1 MSRRTSSALWP
12 PGCCSI
18 RSKAVSGRRA
28 RSSSS
33 RSWSFADRRW
43 SGPMWSWRPRRR
55 CGSRRFDSENSG
67 WYGKQTFAQAG
78 GTGRA
83 SMTTHSPNSHRLGWI
98 GTGRMGAALVTRLLR
113 RGVDVTVYNRTRAKT
128 ESLAKLGAH
137 VVSRPVDLAD
147 RDIVITTVSDSK
159 DFVEVVAGP
168 HGLLSD
174 GTRAPSLLIDASP
187 VSMEVSA
194 EMRATALRLGT
205 ALLAAPVSG
214 NPNVARAGRL
224 ALAVSGP
231 RDAYETA
238 LPYLQML
245 GARVTYVGKG
255 EAARLVKICHNLV
268 LGVVTQILAETTVLA
283 ERGGIAR
290 ADYLDFIN
298 GSVLGS
304 TFSQYKTPAFVN
316 LDFTPSFTG
325 HLLRKDFELGL
336 DAAGQLKVPV
346 PVSSLVHEII
356 VKLIDAGLGDGDFAA
371 LLELEAR
378 AANLT
383 LAPDARPVS
392 DGLSPE
398 NSDHGAA

>member
-1 MSRRTSSALWP
+1 
-12 PGCCSI
+12 
-18 RSKAVSGRRA
+18 
-28 RSSSS
+28 
-33 RSWSFADRRW
+33 
-43 SGPMWSWRPRRR
+43 
-55 CGSRRFDSENSG
+55 
-67 WYGKQTFAQAG
+67 
-78 GTGRA
+78 
-83 SMTTHSPNSHRLGWI
+83 
-98 GTGRMGAALVTRLLR
+98 
-113 RGVDVTVYNRTRAKT
+113 
-128 ESLAKLGAH
+128 
-137 VVSRPVDLAD
+137 
-147 RDIVITTVSDSK
+147 
-159 DFVEVVAGP
+159 
-168 HGLLSD
+168 
-174 GTRAPSLLIDASP
+174 
-187 VSMEVSA
+187 MEVSA

-245 GARVTYVGKG
+245 GARVTYVGEG

-298 GSVLGS
+298 GSVMGS

-316 LDFTPSFTG
+316 LDFTPTFTG

-378 AANLT
+378 AANLN

-398 NSDHGAA
+398 NSDDGAA